1 MRIDHLDHI
10 VLTVVDI
17 SATIAFYSRVLGMQE
32 ITFGDQRKALAFGQQ
47 KINLHPAG
55 RPIAPH
61 AASPTPGSADLCF
74 IVTGGIQEVLAHL
87 QTCGVALEAG
97 PVPRTGA
104 TGPIISVYFRDPDGN
119 LLEVATY
126 DHLGHGS

>member
-1 MRIDHLDHI
+1 MRIDRLDHI

-17 SATIAFYSRVLGMQE
+17 SATIAFYSRILGMQE
-32 ITFGDQRKALAFGQQ
+32 LTFGDQRKALAFGQQ
-47 KINLHPAG
+47 KINLHSAG

-61 AASPTPGSADLCF
+61 AASPAPGSADLCF
-74 IVTGGIQEVLAHL
+74 IVAGGIQEVLAHL
-87 QTCGVALEAG
+87 QICGVALETG

-104 TGPIISVYFRDPDGN
+104 TGPITSVYFRDPDGN

-126 DHLGHGS
+126 DQSIQL